1 MLKESQTAAAL
12 APVRLKT
19 MTMTDTLK
27 ARDLQPYLDSTRRN
41 VIVCGT
47 TDEKFSKNLLKQL
60 SSLTKNYPV
69 EVFGMPN
76 WEDYPLTQSEFKG
89 LTVYHT
95 SPFVPQAGNAYVYE
109 QVVNHFKKQV
119 ASRPS
124 DMAFRGYETTLRF
137 GLTLAQY
144 GADFLQHVN
153 DSKFRVFNNFR
164 IEPSSPK
171 PNGAVDC
178 LENKKVYFVKR
189 TNGVFAGAY

>member
-1 MLKESQTAAAL
+1 
-12 APVRLKT
+12 
-19 MTMTDTLK
+19 
-27 ARDLQPYLDSTRRN
+27 
-41 VIVCGT
+41 
-47 TDEKFSKNLLKQL
+47 
-60 SSLTKNYPV
+60 
-69 EVFGMPN
+69 MPN

-109 QVVNHFKKQV
+109 QVVNQFKKQV

-137 GLTLAQY
+137 GHTLAHH
-144 GADFLQHVN
+144 GSDFLNHIN
-153 DSKFRVFNNFR
+153 DSEFRVFNNFR
-164 IEPSSPK
+164 IEPSLQK
-171 PNGAVDC
+171 PNGTADC